1 MKTLKILLLIS
12 ALSFSGGVQAQF
24 WKKLKKRAEQA
35 AEETIYRKAEEKTS
49 EKTEKAMDSIFE
61 APNKVGKKKRGKKR
75 NNTSGNTSDEEWD
88 SNGDDYGDQE
98 EDQMDTSG
106 SENLSIYRKFDFVAG
121 EEILLYD
128 DFSADATGDFPSN
141 WDSNGGGEIVE
152 TLDRKWLR
160 LQNGAITMPLLEGTL
175 PQEFTVEFDVL
186 LPGYPENEGGVL
198 SRLWLWVDEDPGYKF
213 GTKNRGEAGLGFWT
227 AVKNAVFINNRV
239 DGKHLINNKLE
250 FNYHEEFYDVA
261 HISIAVN
268 KRRFRLWVNAQKLVD
283 VPRLLP
289 DVTMANF
296 KIQMKDYPE
305 DFLISNFKLAEGGQD
320 LRSQLINEGRFSTTG
335 ILFDS
340 GSANIRPESY
350 GILKKIASSLQE
362 GDLEV
367 NIIGHTDAD
376 GAEETNLS
384 LSEARAGAVKSTL
397 VNEFGI
403 DASLLTTEGRGESEP
418 VADNATPEGKA
429 QNRRV
434 EFVKI

>member
-1 MKTLKILLLIS
+1 MKKQHILLL
-12 ALSFSGGVQAQF
+12 GVLLCAAPSLEAQF

-35 AEETIYRKAEEKTS
+35 AEETIYRKAEEKTA

-61 APNKVGKKKRGKKR
+61 APNKVGKKKKGKKR
-75 NNTSGNTSDEEWD
+75 SGTSGNTNDGEWD
-88 SNGDDYGDQE
+88 SDGDDYGDE
-98 EDQMDTSG
+98 EGQQTEASG
-106 SENLSIYRKFDFVAG
+106 SESLSIYRKFDFVPG

-152 TLDRKWLR
+152 VLDQKWLS
-160 LQNGAITMPLLEGTL
+160 LQNGAITMPLLENTL
-175 PQEFTVEFDVL
+175 PKEFTVEFDVL

-213 GTKNRGEAGLGFWT
+213 GTKNRGEAGLSFWT

-239 DGKHLINNKLE
+239 NGKHLLQNKLE

-289 DVTMANF
+289 EVTMANF
-296 KIQMKDYPE
+296 KMQMKDYPE
-305 DFLISNFKLAEGGQD
+305 EFLISNFKLAEGGQD
-320 LRSQLINEGRFSTTG
+320 LRAQLIEDGKFSTTG

-340 GSANIRPESY
+340 GSDNIKPESY
-350 GILKKIASSLQE
+350 GILKKIAAALQG
-362 GDLEV
+362 GDLQV

-376 GAEETNLS
+376 GSEDTNMA
-384 LSEARAGAVKSTL
+384 LSEARAEAVKFAL
-397 VNEFGI
+397 INEFGV
-403 DASLLTTEGRGESEP
+403 DGSVLSFEGRGESEP
-418 VADNATPEGKA
+418 VAENNSPEGKA
-429 QNRRV
+429 KNRRV